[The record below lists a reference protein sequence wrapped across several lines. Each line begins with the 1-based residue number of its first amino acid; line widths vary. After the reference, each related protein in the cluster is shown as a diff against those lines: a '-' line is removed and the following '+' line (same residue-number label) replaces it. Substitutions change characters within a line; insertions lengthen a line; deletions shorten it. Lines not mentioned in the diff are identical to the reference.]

1 MSAKKRLGSDPFSD
15 QGAKAA
21 DDALAALPEEAP
33 AGALREEATDEAGEL
48 AWLDSASQPAE
59 PVQPEPKETVLPA
72 QQVLEGLNSAA
83 CLIAAD
89 QSIIYVNQAL
99 AGLLDCPADD
109 LLGLHWE
116 EEVMRPLEGAEPP
129 PAWEKVLAAREAL
142 LFRALLASRQ
152 GADQEMEVRCW
163 LLSGGAAEEAFVCAM
178 LSPPKPPVVL
188 PDSLPA
194 AGQDRVALAA
204 PPALPPPLDDP
215 ALPQE
220 VTALLAGLLEKN
232 PELKNGGDLPAEDI
246 GRFLQD
252 CTDSLGAKFEGGRPR
267 LAIAVESEP
276 LAASDI
282 LLLGLGFLG
291 LWGLISPGGEQEDAQ
306 VEALVDRDHRG
317 RPRLRFMDHD
327 GVFPAKLK
335 LKSGKE
341 GPLAWLIRTMTARG
355 GGLLVVRGPQTEYR
369 ITLAE

>member
-15 QGAKAA
+15 QESKAA
-21 DDALAALPEEAP
+21 DDALAALPEAAP
-33 AGALREEATDEAGEL
+33 AGAVREDATEEAGEL
-48 AWLDSASQPAE
+48 SWLDSASRPAE
-59 PVQPEPKETVLPA
+59 PAQPEPKETVLPA

-89 QSIIYVNQAL
+89 QCVIYVNQAL
-99 AGLLDCPADD
+99 AGLLGCPAED
-109 LLGLHWE
+109 LLGLRWE

-142 LFRALLASRQ
+142 LYRALLASRQ

-163 LLSGGAAEEAFVCAM
+163 LLTGASEEACVCAM
-178 LSPPKPPVVL
+178 LSPPKPPMVL
-188 PDSLPA
+188 TESLPKA
-194 AGQDRVALAA
+194 DQDRAALQA
-204 PPALPPPLDDP
+204 PPVLPPPLDDLAP
-215 ALPQE
+215 PRE
-220 VTALLAGLLEKN
+220 VAAALAGLLEKN
-232 PELKNGGDLPAEDI
+232 PELKNGGDLPAQDI
-246 GRFLQD
+246 SRFLQD
-252 CTDSLGAKFEGGRPR
+252 CADSLGGRLEQGRPR
-267 LAIAVESEP
+267 LAVAVETEP
-276 LAASDI
+276 VAASAV

-291 LWGLISPGGEQEDAQ
+291 LWGLIPPGGDQESAQ

-317 RPRLRFMDHD
+317 RPRLRLMDHD

-341 GPLAWLIRTMTARG
+341 GPLAWLIRGLTARG